1 MAFPCEPM
9 PSMPVTDANDSSSPL
24 SKRRKFTPASAFG
37 IPSIIA
43 SEFNADIENHTF
55 DSPILPQLSSQAP
68 TPEEIEASL
77 LQVGMR
83 VRKSVNDGY
92 QNSPPKKSFTP
103 RPFANNLSRLSPETQ
118 KALLSNNTTAS
129 PNVDSYAAGGM
140 HKVGNMAMQPLAT
153 ATFCGI
159 NLAALSWSGDDWS
172 SPSVAEQTL
181 WTYATSHKR
190 NYDADSDSDE
200 SQDWLPQTP
209 NLMPDHG
216 FGVAMPADYF
226 QISFDDG
233 MSDVSPMTQIGDRH
247 MRGRKV
253 AKPRSRLPR
262 QQINAFQPMEM
273 QMPPNS
279 AINPFTSLNM
289 QMMQQPEHENFFQH
303 EVQQQEQQLPAHVPM
318 GHRRMLSCGMEST
331 MDFGEAA
338 FLQRREDVE
347 MDCS

>member
-1 MAFPCEPM
+1 MAFSCDPM
-9 PSMPVTDANDSSSPL
+9 PSMPITDINESASPL
-24 SKRRKFTPASAFG
+24 SKRRKFTPPSALG
-37 IPSIIA
+37 IPTIIA
-43 SEFNADIENHTF
+43 SEFNGDIEHHTF
-55 DSPILPQLSSQAP
+55 DSPILPQLSSQGP

-92 QNSPPKKSFTP
+92 QNSPRKKSFTP

-118 KALLSNNTTAS
+118 KALLNGNEPKAPETY
-129 PNVDSYAAGGM
+129 NAGGL
-140 HKVGNMAMQPLAT
+140 HNTGGMAMQPLAT

-172 SPSVAEQTL
+172 NQSINDQQL

-209 NLMPDHG
+209 NLIPDHG

-247 MRGRKV
+247 MRRRKL

-262 QQINAFQPMEM
+262 QQFNAFQQMDM
-273 QMPPNS
+273 QMPPN
-279 AINPFTSLNM
+279 AGINPFASINM
-289 QMMQQPEHENFFQH
+289 EIM
-303 EVQQQEQQLPAHVPM
+303 QQQEQNMFQQQQQHEEQQTLTHVPM
-318 GHRRMLSCGMEST
+318 GHRRIMSREMDGT
-331 MDFGEAA
+331 MNFGEAA